1 MTSIEEIELTK
12 SFQNILTDSLLPS
25 VQLLSN
31 QWIYNTSEEVALM
44 IISLLLWDRKEL
56 LFLLHEIE
64 RTTILNFYVV

>member
-64 RTTILNFYVV
+64 RTTILNFDVV